1 MSAVKRAEHRA
12 VLGGDPGEYRALG
25 PSASA
30 LRRAQELAATLHVH
44 VLERAVYS
52 ALSIRSCGMF
62 YFINTLSSSVVVVG
76 QSFLQLVQLHNSES
90 WPLP

>member
-30 LRRAQELAATLHVH
+30 LRRAQELAATLHVR
-44 VLERAVYS
+44 LLR
-52 ALSIRSCGMF
+52 
-62 YFINTLSSSVVVVG
+62 G
-76 QSFLQLVQLHNSES
+76 QSTV
-90 WPLP
+90 PCP